1 MSQVAAKHTFLESR
15 IEFGNFVCCN
25 CSVAC
30 TVMFIFFVTFIF
42 AADKIIRCY
51 LQIPEKSFPSLR
63 EQQYFVAVSCQSNI
77 EKMCSVLYCYNV
89 PTEMTLVIN
98 DPNESSDQCVCPGN
112 GQLCL
117 RNEVLNVTI
126 SITAIT

>member
-25 CSVAC
+25 CSVACC

-89 PTEMTLVIN
+89 PTEMTFKLLMILMNPVT
-98 DPNESSDQCVCPGN
+98 
-112 GQLCL
+112 
-117 RNEVLNVTI
+117 NV
-126 SITAIT
+126 SVQGMANSVYEMRF